1 MKKLLL
7 YSLLVGAGLS
17 MNSCLFSEDDVFEQS
32 SAERL
37 NASVVEM
44 KELLLSAENG
54 WKLEYRYGSG
64 GNEGGVNLFM
74 KFDANEV
81 VMASD
86 FATASYQPGETC
98 SSLYT
103 VQSYNGTELSFD
115 AYNEILHS
123 FCTPN
128 GYNDPGYEG
137 DYEFVVRSTSENE
150 IHLTGKKHDV
160 DMVMT
165 KLDASMNWA
174 TYLSAAAQVSDDSD
188 YSSFNMMIGGQ
199 SVSSVRRDGH
209 ALVLFT
215 TGSDGSVSQSY
226 YPFICTDKGIR
237 MMEPLAIKNVT
248 MQDFTWD
255 NTTNTFT
262 CTNEGVD
269 AKLVFERPAGY
280 DKYIGLYEVQAGSTK
295 MTLRLEKKKDGK
307 SYQTSVTYNL
317 NSGGQWTMAVELY
330 YDTDRNDISVDGQV
344 VGVYEGAQVGLYPGI
359 MTSGRFYSTLET
371 RFEGTTTQD
380 DQNRLQIS
388 FINNPYFQEGYNDWL
403 FIYQANGGYKLMDG
417 WENPVF
423 TRIGD

>member
-7 YSLLVGAGLS
+7 YSLLVGASLS
-17 MNSCLFSEDDVFEQS
+17 MNSCLFSEDDVFDQS

-64 GNEGGVNLFM
+64 GSEGAANLFM

-165 KLDASMNWA
+165 RLDASMDWA
-174 TYLSAAAQVSDDSD
+174 TYLSAAAQISDDSD
-188 YSSFNMMIGGQ
+188 YSSFNLMIGGQ
-199 SVSSVRRDGH
+199 SVGSVGRDGH
-209 ALVLFT
+209 ALVLSA

-226 YPFICTDKGIR
+226 YPFICTDKGIH
-237 MMEPLAIKNVT
+237 MMEPLTMENVT

-262 CTNEGVD
+262 CTNEGID

-280 DKYIGLYEVQAGSTK
+280 DKYLGEYQVQAGTSQF
-295 MTLRLEKKKDGK
+295 TLRLEKKKDGK
-307 SYQTSVTYNL
+307 SYQAEVNTAKGKIT
-317 NSGGQWTMAVELY
+317 VEFY
-330 YDTDRNDISVDGQV
+330 YDTDRNDISADGQV

-359 MTSGRFYSTLET
+359 MASGNFYSTLDT

-388 FINNPYFQEGYNDWL
+388 FINNPYSQEGCYDWL
-403 FIYQANGGYKLMDG
+403 FIYQANGGYNLMAG